1 MNSKMAVY
9 YGTLYGGRRHSL
21 VSLLTMEH
29 KLFRT
34 KEKPV
39 SGFISNLFAQRVS
52 EHFRVRNGSKLLLL
66 LPFQYETLFISYS
79 SDHRND

>member
-39 SGFISNLFAQRVS
+39 SGFISNLFTQRVS
-52 EHFRVRNGSKLLLL
+52 EH
-66 LPFQYETLFISYS
+66 LPAQLGKA
-79 SDHRND
+79 